1 MFNLKNKNI
10 FVSAAGAGIGRAVAL
25 LAAEAGAQVTATDI
39 SNVGLQS
46 LSNNISTEVLK
57 GKKVEVVKIDIFV
70 S

>member
-39 SNVGLQS
+39 SNVGLES
-46 LSNNISTEVLK
+46 LSNNISTEVLD
-57 GKKVEVVKIDIFV
+57 VTAV
-70 S
+70 SYTHLRAHET